1 MWIAVIVLL
10 VVALVAVLATV
21 FGLVWFFKRAER
33 INRALRKIPI
43 TRVAMA
49 QPGSMARVIGK
60 LRPAAGPLLR
70 APLSGKPCGYFQ
82 AVAEEW
88 RQSGNS
94 EGWVQLAYEEQWCDF
109 CLDDGTGQVLVRMLN
124 PQISADL
131 EEASFSDPILP
142 PNASQE
148 GFLRRHQA
156 WNPAEGKPVRRL
168 RYLES
173 LFELDEQITAYGIV
187 RLERTGE
194 GFGSVRVVLEAPPGQ
209 QLLVSD
215 DKHITRSPSPG
226 STTTQMSMS
235 MSMSSIR

>member
-33 INRALRKIPI
+33 INRVLRKIPV
-43 TRVAMA
+43 TRVALA
-49 QPGSMARVIGK
+49 QPGTMARVIGK
-60 LRPAAGPLLR
+60 LKPASGPLLR
-70 APLSGKPCGYFQ
+70 GPLSGKPCGYFQ
-82 AVAEEW
+82 AVAEEL

-109 CLDDGTGQVLVRMLN
+109 CLDDGTGLILVRMLR

-131 EEASFSDPILP
+131 EEGSSSDPILP
-142 PNASQE
+142 PNPQQE
-148 GFLRRHQA
+148 SFLRRHQA
-156 WNPAEGKPVRRL
+156 WHPAEGKPAPRL

-187 RLERTGE
+187 RLEREGD

-209 QLLVSD
+209 PLLVSD
-215 DKHITRSPSPG
+215 DKQITRSPSPA
-226 STTTQMSMS
+226 STML
-235 MSMSSIR
+235 SMSSIR

>member
-33 INRALRKIPI
+33 INRALRKIPV
-43 TRVAMA
+43 TRVALA

-60 LRPAAGPLLR
+60 LKPAAGPLLR

-82 AVAEEW
+82 AVAEEM

-109 CLDDGTGQVLVRMLN
+109 CLDDGTGVVLVRMLR

-131 EEASFSDPILP
+131 EEGSFSDPILP
-142 PNASQE
+142 PNPQQE

-156 WNPAEGKPVRRL
+156 WHPAEGKPPPRL

-173 LFELDEQITAYGIV
+173 LFELDEQITVYGIV
-187 RLERTGE
+187 RLERE
-194 GFGSVRVVLEAPPGQ
+194 GDSYGSVRVVIEAPPGQ
-209 QLLVSD
+209 PLLVSD
-215 DKHITRSPSPG
+215 DKQITRSPSPA
-226 STTTQMSMS
+226 STTTHL
-235 MSMSSIR
+235 SMSSIR